1 MSAPNEATLRQHQ
14 AADPG
19 SSTWL
24 SANAGSGKTRV
35 LTDRVA
41 RLLLQGVPPE
51 NILCLTYTKAAAG
64 EMQNR
69 LFDRLGDWAMM
80 QDAMLLNTLEDRGVL
95 GPVDLARARTLF
107 ARAIETPGG
116 LKIQT
121 IHSFC
126 AALLRQFPLEAGVSP
141 RFQEMDDSA
150 EAHLLS
156 EVLDKLAEEDPG
168 GAVSGLA
175 EVFRG
180 DDITRLA
187 REITGNRGAFAD
199 EPSLGD
205 ILAEYGIPESAGPDY
220 PLSVAFDGTE
230 AALFAS
236 ALPVIAS
243 GTKTM
248 AALAETLSRVNL
260 DHPGQGDLQLLYG
273 AFLYK
278 NGPSFRPEPK
288 LKSVPTA
295 KVQDALGALLQP
307 FQEFMERVAAAR
319 QAELS
324 LAAAERTYAL
334 RRFARALIPAYEAG
348 KRARGWLDFDDLI
361 EGARAL
367 LEDKAAS
374 DWVRYRLDG
383 RIDHVLVDEA
393 QDTSPT
399 QWRVIEGLTAEF
411 GAGEGAADE
420 DRRLFVVGDK
430 KQSIYSFQGADAEMF
445 DEMRGTFRDR
455 LRASG
460 GMRALELQY
469 SFRSSPAILQAVD
482 AVFEGEAGEG
492 LGRDTRHLAFFERM
506 PGRVDLWPIVEKEET
521 PDPAAWYDP
530 VDMPAPGNPAERL
543 ADGIAA
549 ELHRLIH
556 VEGETIPAQDGTRRP
571 MTEGDVLILVQGR
584 SGANDLFPAIIRA
597 LKERELKVAG
607 ADRLKI
613 ASELAVRDLQALLKF
628 LALPEDDLSLAA
640 ALRSPIFGWSEDDL
654 YRLAAGREKK
664 PYLWQVLRD
673 APERDQIN
681 TILGDLRKWADF
693 LRPYDLLERILVRHG
708 ARTRL
713 LARLGT
719 EAEDGIDELLNQA
732 LAYERQEIPSLT
744 GFLGWLE
751 GEATEVKRQAD
762 SAAGMIQVMTVHG
775 AKGLERPVVILPDT
789 LRLERNARD
798 TVLLDP
804 DGRAHWRT
812 SKDEAPERIAAE
824 LEASARRERME
835 RQRLLYV
842 AMTRAE
848 SWLMVAGAGQEPK
861 EAATWY
867 GHVRDALQRCEAV
880 ETEMPT
886 GTGLRFET
894 GDWGAGDLKA
904 KEPPA
909 RPAVDLPDWAN
920 QPASTPDPA
929 AGTRAPS
936 DLGGSKALP
945 GEPAGTP
952 DEQDPDA
959 PLRRGR
965 QVHLLLEHLPGVA
978 PEARPD
984 LATALLAFGEDAA
997 AEPEARQLAAEV
1009 GRLVDDPEL
1018 SDLFGPDSLAEVDIT
1033 AALPELGRTRIH
1045 GAIDR
1050 LVIGPDRV
1058 LAVDFKTN
1066 RVVPTGPD
1074 DVPEGLLRQM
1084 GAYLSALRQ
1093 IYPGRRVDVAL
1104 LWTATGTLMPLPHD
1118 IVMDALARTPA
1129 S

>member
-1 MSAPNEATLRQHQ
+1 
-14 AADPG
+14 
-19 SSTWL
+19 
-24 SANAGSGKTRV
+24 
-35 LTDRVA
+35 
-41 RLLLQGVPPE
+41 
-51 NILCLTYTKAAAG
+51 
-64 EMQNR
+64 
-69 LFDRLGDWAMM
+69 
-80 QDAMLLNTLEDRGVL
+80 
-95 GPVDLARARTLF
+95 
-107 ARAIETPGG
+107 
-116 LKIQT
+116 
-121 IHSFC
+121 
-126 AALLRQFPLEAGVSP
+126 
-141 RFQEMDDSA
+141 
-150 EAHLLS
+150 
-156 EVLDKLAEEDPG
+156 
-168 GAVSGLA
+168 
-175 EVFRG
+175 
-180 DDITRLA
+180 
-187 REITGNRGAFAD
+187 
-199 EPSLGD
+199 
-205 ILAEYGIPESAGPDY
+205 
-220 PLSVAFDGTE
+220 
-230 AALFAS
+230 
-236 ALPVIAS
+236 
-243 GTKTM
+243 
-248 AALAETLSRVNL
+248 
-260 DHPGQGDLQLLYG
+260 
-273 AFLYK
+273 
-278 NGPSFRPEPK
+278 
-288 LKSVPTA
+288 
-295 KVQDALGALLQP
+295 
-307 FQEFMERVAAAR
+307 
-319 QAELS
+319 
-324 LAAAERTYAL
+324 
-334 RRFARALIPAYEAG
+334 
-348 KRARGWLDFDDLI
+348 
-361 EGARAL
+361 
-367 LEDKAAS
+367 
-374 DWVRYRLDG
+374 
-383 RIDHVLVDEA
+383 
-393 QDTSPT
+393 
-399 QWRVIEGLTAEF
+399 
-411 GAGEGAADE
+411 
-420 DRRLFVVGDK
+420 
-430 KQSIYSFQGADAEMF
+430 
-445 DEMRGTFRDR
+445 
-455 LRASG
+455 
-460 GMRALELQY
+460 
-469 SFRSSPAILQAVD
+469 
-482 AVFEGEAGEG
+482 
-492 LGRDTRHLAFFERM
+492 M

-681 TILGDLRKWADF
+681 TMLGDLRKWADF

-713 LARLGT
+713 VARLGT

-804 DGRAHWRT
+804 VGRAHWRT

-867 GHVRDALQRCEAV
+867 GHVRDALQRCKAV

-909 RPAVDLPDWAN
+909 RPAVDLPGLGEPACLNARPRRRDPGTVGSWRCQGASRRTRGQTGRTGPGRAASARTAGTSAPRTSPRRRPRGAAPTLPQRFLPLERTLPGN
-920 QPASTPDPA
+920 PKRGNSPQRLAASSMTPNYPTYSDRTRWPKSISPPLCRNSEGHASTGPSTVWSSVPTASLPWISRRTALFPPDRTTSPKACSARWAPISRHSGRSTPA
-929 AGTRAPS
+929 AGWMWRFSGP
-936 DLGGSKALP
+936 
-945 GEPAGTP
+945 
-952 DEQDPDA
+952 Q
-959 PLRRGR
+959 
-965 QVHLLLEHLPGVA
+965 
-978 PEARPD
+978 PERSC
-984 LATALLAFGEDAA
+984 
-997 AEPEARQLAAEV
+997 RC
-1009 GRLVDDPEL
+1009 
-1018 SDLFGPDSLAEVDIT
+1018 
-1033 AALPELGRTRIH
+1033 RT
-1045 GAIDR
+1045 
-1050 LVIGPDRV
+1050 
-1058 LAVDFKTN
+1058 T
-1066 RVVPTGPD
+1066 
-1074 DVPEGLLRQM
+1074 
-1084 GAYLSALRQ
+1084 S
-1093 IYPGRRVDVAL
+1093 
-1104 LWTATGTLMPLPHD
+1104 
-1118 IVMDALARTPA
+1118 
-1129 S
+1129 